1 MRPAGPR
8 AWRAL
13 RTAAALL
20 TLVLLAACGT
30 TTSSSPT
37 PTPTHRPTSPTPSA
51 SPTPAPAAATPTALS
66 PPGALTINPQ
76 QLVTGLDV
84 PWETAFLPDG
94 HILVTERNGDVRV
107 VTNGQLTAQKAL
119 TEDVKSAQGVE
130 SGMLGLA
137 VDPNYP
143 SQPYAYVYYT
153 TSGNVNR
160 VSRFTVQ
167 AAAGGAVTLTDEHPI
182 LDGIPGGQCCHFG
195 GRIRFGPDGDLY
207 VTTGD
212 GQQPTRAMDT
222 SSPNGKILRLRPDGS
237 VPPDNPIA
245 GNPMW
250 AYGFR
255 NPQGLA
261 WDQEGRLYVS
271 DNGPT
276 GELSLYHHDELDLV
290 QKGAFYGWPLYAA
303 NTRTSVAQP
312 GNLPAPVAPILESG
326 GDVSWAPSGIAFYAP
341 KRTEQPTLLVS
352 ELNGQQV
359 MRVLIDP
366 ANPSHVTSQQ
376 QVLSGVGRVRD
387 VTVGP
392 DNCLYVLTSN
402 ADGRGPG
409 GPDRMLKSCSS

>member
-1 MRPAGPR
+1 MRAGR
-8 AWRAL
+8 VS
-13 RTAAALL
+13 AAALL

-30 TTSSSPT
+30 SNSSSSSSSP
-37 PTPTHRPTSPTPSA
+37 SPTARPA
-51 SPTPAPAAATPTALS
+51 SPTPPASPAPTPAAATPTTLS
-66 PPGALTINPQ
+66 PPGPLTLNAQ
-76 QLVTGLDV
+76 QLVTGLNV
-84 PWETAFLPDG
+84 PWELAFLPDG
-94 HILVTERNGDVRV
+94 RILTTERGGDVRV
-107 VTNGQLTAQKAL
+107 IANGQLTSQKAL
-119 TEDVKSAQGVE
+119 TEDVKSEQGVE

-137 VDPNYP
+137 LDPNYP

-167 AAAGGAVTLTDEHPI
+167 AAAGGAVTLTAEHPI

-195 GRIRFGPDGDLY
+195 GRIKFGPDGDLY

-212 GQQPTRAMDT
+212 GQQPARAMDT

-237 VPPDNPIA
+237 APPDNPIA
-245 GNPMW
+245 GNPVW
-250 AYGFR
+250 AFGFR

-261 WDQEGRLYVS
+261 WDQQGRLYVS

-276 GELSLYHHDELDLV
+276 GDLGLYHHDELDLV
-290 QKGAFYGWPLYAA
+290 QKGGFYGWPLYAA

-312 GNLPAPVAPILESG
+312 GNLPNPTPPILESG

-341 KRTEQPTLLVS
+341 KRTEQATLLVS
-352 ELNGQQV
+352 ELNGEQV
-359 MRVLIDP
+359 SRVLLDP
-366 ANPSHVTSQQ
+366 ANPAHVTSQQ

-387 VTVGP
+387 LTVGP

-402 ADGRGPG
+402 GDGRGAG
-409 GPDRMLKSCSS
+409 GPDRVLKSCTS